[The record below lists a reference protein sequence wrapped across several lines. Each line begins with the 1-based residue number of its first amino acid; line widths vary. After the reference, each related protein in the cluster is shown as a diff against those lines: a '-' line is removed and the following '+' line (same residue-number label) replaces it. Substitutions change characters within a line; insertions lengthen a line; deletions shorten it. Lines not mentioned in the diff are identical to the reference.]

1 MTIDTERLKITPLL
15 EKDASFIVE
24 LLNTDGWIKNIGDR
38 NIRSE
43 KDARRYIEK
52 VNNNTH
58 ITYWIV
64 KLKKEG
70 LPIGLVTIIK
80 RDYLPSKDVGFALLP
95 QFFNKGY
102 AFEATKAV
110 LLALVSS
117 NGLDIILAISLPDN
131 NPSIKLIEKLG
142 LKFEKTIAH
151 ENNIL
156 GVYKASKEELLSGL
170 LEPDNESGIS
180 CHTIT

>member
-1 MTIDTERLKITPLL
+1 MEINTKRLFIAPLS
-15 EKDASFIVE
+15 EEGTTFVFE
-24 LLNTDGWIKNIGDR
+24 LLNTEGWVKNIGDR

-43 KDARRYIEK
+43 KDAREYIQK
-52 VNNNTH
+52 VNSNPH

-80 RDYLPSKDVGFALLP
+80 RDYLPSKDVGFAFLP
-95 QFFNKGY
+95 QFFHKGY

-110 LLALVSS
+110 LLALVNS
-117 NGLDIILAISLPDN
+117 NGLEIILAISLPDN
-131 NPSIKLIEKLG
+131 KSSIKLIEKLG
-142 LKFEKTIAH
+142 LKFEKTINH
-151 ENNIL
+151 ENSIL
-156 GVYKASKEELLSGL
+156 GVYKASKKELF
-170 LEPDNESGIS
+170 PDNEARIS

>member
-1 MTIDTERLKITPLL
+1 MKIDTERLKITPLL
-15 EKDASFIVE
+15 DSDASFIVE
-24 LLNTDGWIKNIGDR
+24 LLNTDGWIKNIGER

-43 KDARRYIEK
+43 KDACEYIQK
-52 VNNNTH
+52 VNSNPH

-64 KLKKEG
+64 KLKQEG

-80 RDYLPSKDVGFALLP
+80 RDYLPSKDVGFAFLP
-95 QFFNKGY
+95 QFFHKGY

-110 LLALVSS
+110 LLALVNS
-117 NGLDIILAISLPDN
+117 NGLEIILAISLPDN

-142 LKFEKTIAH
+142 LKFEKTINH
-151 ENNIL
+151 ENSIL
-156 GVYKASKEELLSGL
+156 VVYKASKEELLSVL
-170 LEPDNESGIS
+170 LEPDNEAGIS

>member
-1 MTIDTERLKITPLL
+1 MRIATERLTLSPLS
-15 EKDASFIVE
+15 EKDAAFVAE
-24 LLNTDGWIKNIGDR
+24 LLNTEGWVKNIGDR

-43 KDARRYIEK
+43 KDAREYIQK
-52 VNNNTH
+52 VNSNPH

-80 RDYLPSKDVGFALLP
+80 RDYLPSKDVGFAFLP
-95 QFFNKGY
+95 QFFHKGY

-110 LLALVSS
+110 LLALVNS
-117 NGLDIILAISLPDN
+117 NGLEIILAISLPDN
-131 NPSIKLIEKLG
+131 KSSIKLIEKLG
-142 LKFEKTIAH
+142 LKFEKTINH
-151 ENNIL
+151 ENSIL
-156 GVYKASKEELLSGL
+156 GVYKASKEELF
-170 LEPDNESGIS
+170 PDNEARIS

>member
-38 NIRSE
+38 NIHSE
-43 KDARRYIEK
+43 KDAKEYIQK
-52 VNNNTH
+52 VNSNPH
-58 ITYWIV
+58 ITYWTV

-80 RDYLPSKDVGFALLP
+80 RDYLPSKDVGFAFLP
-95 QFFNKGY
+95 QFFHKGY

-110 LLALVSS
+110 LLALVKR
-117 NGLDIILAISLPDN
+117 NAIEIILAIIQPDN
-131 NPSIKLIEKLG
+131 NPSIKLIERLG
-142 LKFEKTIAH
+142 FRFEKMMHH

-156 GVYKASKEELLSGL
+156 SVYKASKEELLSRL
-170 LEPDNESGIS
+170 L
-180 CHTIT
+180 

>member
-1 MTIDTERLKITPLL
+1 MRIATERLTLSPIS
-15 EKDASFIVE
+15 EKDTTFVFE
-24 LLNTDGWIKNIGDR
+24 LLNTEGWVKNIGDR

-43 KDARRYIEK
+43 KDAREYIQK
-52 VNNNTH
+52 VNSNPH
-58 ITYWIV
+58 ITYLTV

-80 RDYLPSKDVGFALLP
+80 RDYLPSKDVGFAFLP

-110 LLALVSS
+110 LLALIS
-117 NGLDIILAISLPDN
+117 NNALENILAISLKEN
-131 NPSIKLIEKLG
+131 TASIKVIEKLG
-142 LKFEKTIAH
+142 LTFEKTIEY

-156 GVYKASKEELLSGL
+156 DVYKASEEKLILSL
-170 LEPDNESGIS
+170 PKTEHEVKIS
-180 CHTIT
+180 CHKIT

>member
-1 MTIDTERLKITPLL
+1 MRIATERLTLSPLS
-15 EKDASFIVE
+15 EKDTTFVFE

-38 NIRSE
+38 NIHSE
-43 KDARRYIEK
+43 KDAREYIQK
-52 VNNNTH
+52 VNSNPH

-64 KLKKEG
+64 KLKQEG

-80 RDYLPSKDVGFALLP
+80 RDYLPSKDVGFAFLP
-95 QFFNKGY
+95 KFSNKGY

-117 NGLDIILAISLPDN
+117 NAFEIIHAISLPDN
-131 NPSIKLIEKLG
+131 KISIKLIEKLG
-142 LKFEKTIAH
+142 LKFENTIAH
-151 ENNIL
+151 ENSIL
-156 GVYKASKEELLSGL
+156 GVYKASKEELISEL
-170 LEPDNESGIS
+170 LEPDNEAGIS